1 VRAEASGGDAT
12 PSTARTNAPT
22 HSAPTHSLSHSR
34 TFALSHSSLRS
45 RFAPSPTG
53 ALHLGNARTAL
64 LAWLQARAAGGAFVM
79 RVEDL
84 DFGRVRPGFM
94 ERQLDELRWLGLD
107 WDEGPDV
114 GGPFA
119 PYVQSARQDRYE
131 SALRAL
137 AERGLLFECTCSRRD
152 IAQAASAPHA
162 GDEGPRYAGTCRERR
177 VPASAPSITA
187 HGRGDFALRMR
198 VEPEEI
204 RFADGVMGMQRFDP
218 AAEGDF
224 VVRRKDGVAA
234 YQLAV
239 VVDDAAMRITHVL
252 RGADLLS
259 STARQILLYRVLDL
273 PAPGF
278 AHVPLM
284 LGPDG
289 ERLAKR
295 HGAVSLGELREAGV
309 APERVTGWLA
319 ATCGLAQPGEAIA
332 PAALVPRFDP
342 ARIPPL
348 PTTVSDAMVAGL
360 FGDEGREMDAPD
372 PPNRP

>member
-1 VRAEASGGDAT
+1 MEPGG
-12 PSTARTNAPT
+12 PSADARTATLPRP
-22 HSAPTHSLSHSR
+22 AGRAKLAR
-34 TFALSHSSLRS
+34 MVRG

-64 LAWLQARAAGGAFVM
+64 LAWLHARAHGGAFVM

-84 DFGRVRPGFM
+84 DFGRVRPGIM

-119 PYVQSARQDRYE
+119 PYVQSRRRERYDA
-131 SALRAL
+131 ALRRL
-137 AERGLLFECTCSRRD
+137 AEQGLLFACTCSRRD

-162 GDEGPRYAGTCRERR
+162 GEEGPRYPGTCRERLVR
-177 VPASAPSITA
+177 RAEPSLLE
-187 HGRGDFALRMR
+187 HGRGELALRMR
-198 VEPEEI
+198 VEPGEVC
-204 RFADGVMGMQRFDP
+204 FSDGVMGPRCSDP
-218 AAEGDF
+218 AAETGDF
-224 VVRRKDGVAA
+224 VVRRRDGAAA

-239 VVDDAAMRITHVL
+239 VVDDAAMHVTHVL

-259 STARQILLYRVLDL
+259 STARQVLLYRALDL
-273 PAPGF
+273 RIPEF
-278 AHVPLM
+278 LHVPLM

-309 APERVTGWLA
+309 PAARVAGWLA
-319 ATCGLAQPGEAIA
+319 ATCGLAEPGEEVR
-332 PAALVPRFDP
+332 P
-342 ARIPPL
+342 
-348 PTTVSDAMVAGL
+348 AGL
-360 FGDEGREMDAPD
+360 VARFGAARLPAGPTIVTEAELARLREGGGGG
-372 PPNRP
+372 

>member
-1 VRAEASGGDAT
+1 M
-12 PSTARTNAPT
+12 
-22 HSAPTHSLSHSR
+22 
-34 TFALSHSSLRS
+34 LRG

-53 ALHLGNARTAL
+53 ALHVGNARTAL
-64 LAWLQARAAGGAFVM
+64 LAWLQTRAAGGAFVM

-84 DFGRVRPGFM
+84 DFGRVRPGIM

-119 PYVQSARQDRYE
+119 PYVQSARQERYE
-131 SALRAL
+131 AALRRL

-162 GDEGPRYAGTCRERR
+162 GEEGPRYAGTCRERR
-177 VPASAPSITA
+177 VDPGVPSLTA
-187 HGRGDFALRMR
+187 HGRGDFALRVR
-198 VEPEEI
+198 VEPDEI
-204 RFADGVMGMQRFDP
+204 CFADGVMGRRCFDP

-259 STARQILLYRVLDL
+259 STARQILLYRALDL
-273 PAPGF
+273 PLPAF
-278 AHVPLM
+278 LHVPLM

-295 HGAVSLGELREAGV
+295 HGAVSLGELREPGV
-309 APERVTGWLA
+309 APERVAGWLA
-319 ATCGLAQPGEAIA
+319 ATCGLATPGEALP
-332 PAALVPRFDP
+332 PAELLSRWDPSTISAEPTTITDEMLRSLFP
-342 ARIPPL
+342 AR
-348 PTTVSDAMVAGL
+348 
-360 FGDEGREMDAPD
+360 
-372 PPNRP
+372 